1 MVRTIALCGLSRAQ
15 GYLCFELR
23 SEAGRCWSDMV
34 TAQVNSR
41 REKWLNGSDLE
52 KLFKRKSNLQAQT
65 IQGLAQ
71 RIQAN
76 LDTTT
81 RELR

>member
-1 MVRTIALCGLSRAQ
+1 
-15 GYLCFELR
+15 
-23 SEAGRCWSDMV
+23 MV

-52 KLFKRKSNLQAQT
+52 KLFKRKSNLHAQT

-76 LDTTT
+76 LDTTA